1 MEKEKSKVQESEKTN
16 SLSVAEPIIETM
28 FSSIET
34 ELEKVGLKV
43 GRCVWLMNDN
53 MVSCGIICYISISF
67 STPDFN
73 SGISIFVRFKDE
85 DKFIEYKP
93 NVFFDTK
100 EELLDFIS
108 KDAEYFNRKIQNSYG
123 NSYIY

>member
-16 SLSVAEPIIETM
+16 SLSVTEPIIETM
-28 FSSIET
+28 LSSIET

-43 GRCVWLMNDN
+43 GRGVWLMNDN
-53 MVSCGIICYISISF
+53 MACFGKIAYINVCFEKKPPYSNIV
-67 STPDFN
+67 
-73 SGISIFVRFKDE
+73 GFVRCKDFV
-85 DKFIEYKP
+85 KAFEYKP

-108 KDAEYFNRKIQNSYG
+108 KDAGYFNRKNKQ
-123 NSYIY
+123 